1 MMQPQSQSSQQ
12 LTLFQVENQVDQYI
26 QYTMVE
32 QANTL
37 ARQGLFILLPGRKS
51 PSCRKLR

>member
-1 MMQPQSQSSQQ
+1 MMQPQPQSSQQ
-12 LTLFQVENQVDQYI
+12 LTLFQVESQVDQYI

-37 ARQGLFILLPGRKS
+37 AG
-51 PSCRKLR
+51 C